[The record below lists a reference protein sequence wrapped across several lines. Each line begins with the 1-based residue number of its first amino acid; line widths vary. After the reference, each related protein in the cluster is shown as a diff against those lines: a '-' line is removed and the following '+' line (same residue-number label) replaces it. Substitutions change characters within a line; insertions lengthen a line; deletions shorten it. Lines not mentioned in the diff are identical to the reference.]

1 MMLLGHVLAEEQGQP
16 AAGHKAGAYDL
27 WHLPGTLTVINPPAI
42 GLKSVAPG
50 LLISGTVH

>member
-1 MMLLGHVLAEEQGQP
+1 MLQATQLGQTP
-16 AAGHKAGAYDL
+16 DL

-50 LLISGTVH
+50 LHISGTVH